1 MQSQNA
7 IQDNL
12 KQLVVALD
20 KSYQEWAKLSLSAA
34 KDGSEQPI
42 QPDVQEMYGLAQSLI
57 QQTMTQPKSNQQPKE
72 PEQPPVQQE
81 MQGQGLTPEA
91 IQSFLGQGG
100 GGMM

>member
-1 MQSQNA
+1 
-7 IQDNL
+7 
-12 KQLVVALD
+12 
-20 KSYQEWAKLSLSAA
+20 
-34 KDGSEQPI
+34 
-42 QPDVQEMYGLAQSLI
+42 
-57 QQTMTQPKSNQQPKE
+57 MTQPKSNQQPKE